1 MRTLRTWAPL
11 MILLSILPGCGGLFG
26 GVQPTSLCGEE
37 RGGEKRWTALDLVRS
52 GNAYLE
58 GSSET
63 ASVNATICYTHALQI
78 NPEDYGAHLGL
89 GVANI
94 MIGRRTGQPEYFN
107 TARTHLATALAVR
120 PFHFEVVYYLAELA
134 VLEDKYELAQ
144 AFLDPLLK
152 AGYKKGPVYTLAG
165 DVYRH
170 LGDSKK
176 AREFYMIGAREGWP
190 VMTARYARE
199 RM

>member
-1 MRTLRTWAPL
+1 MQNLQTFVRLT
-11 MILLSILPGCGGLFG
+11 ILLATLSGCGAVL
-26 GVQPTSLCGEE
+26 PTSVCGAD
-37 RGGEKRWTALDLVRS
+37 RGGGDHWTAPDLVRQ
-52 GNAYLE
+52 GNVYLDSAPE
-58 GSSET
+58 NAVAN
-63 ASVNATICYTHALQI
+63 ASICYAHALQI

-94 MIGRRTGQPEYFN
+94 MASRRSGNREYLS
-107 TARTHLATALAVR
+107 TARTHLSLALAIR
-120 PFHFEVVYYLAELA
+120 SFHFEVVYYLAELA

-144 AFLDPLLK
+144 AFLEPLLK

-170 LGDSKK
+170 LGQGDK
-176 AREFYMIGAREGWP
+176 ARAFYAQGANEGWP
-190 VMTARYARE
+190 LVTAQYARE